1 MSAERRPPE
10 TGAAAD
16 PVVQARID
24 LAASHRLAVR
34 FGLHEAID
42 NHFTLM
48 VPGSADQLF
57 LAPFGLHW
65 SEIRARDFLVV
76 DFARRVVSGRG
87 LVEDT
92 AFYIHIPLHRRLQ
105 HARCVL
111 HTHMP
116 YATALAMLERPEL
129 EMALQTSAG
138 FYGDIAYDLDYR
150 GLALDESEGE
160 RLADALGSR
169 HILLMGN
176 HGALV
181 IGDSVA
187 DAFDRLYYFE
197 RACQAQVLALSTG
210 RALRAIPGAVLEQ
223 TRAQFREVALI
234 EGRRRCDIHFAAL
247 KRLLDRSRSD
257 YAS

>member
-1 MSAERRPPE
+1 MSADPRPS
-10 TGAAAD
+10 AAAD
-16 PVVQARID
+16 PRVQARID

-48 VPGSADQLF
+48 VPGAADQIF

-76 DFARRVVSGRG
+76 DFARRVLSGRG
-87 LVEDT
+87 SVEDT
-92 AFYIHIPLHRRLQ
+92 AFYIHVPLHRRLA

-138 FYGDIAYDLDYR
+138 FYGDIAYDFDYQ

-169 HILLMGN
+169 TILLMGN
-176 HGALV
+176 HGALIV
-181 IGDSVA
+181 GDSVA

-197 RACQAQVLALSTG
+197 RACQTQILALSTG
-210 RALRAIPGAVLEQ
+210 RALRAIPQPVLER
-223 TRAQFREVALI
+223 TRAQFRDVGTVD
-234 EGRRRCDIHFAAL
+234 GRRRCDIHFAAL
-247 KRLLDRSRSD
+247 KRLLDRQGAD

>member
-1 MSAERRPPE
+1 MSAERRPSEASAGEPLL
-10 TGAAAD
+10 A
-16 PVVQARID
+16 ARID

-65 SEIRARDFLVV
+65 SEIRARDFLVI

-92 AFYIHIPLHRRLQ
+92 AFYIHVPLHRRLS

-116 YATALAMLERPEL
+116 SATALAMLERPEL

-138 FYGDIAYDLDYR
+138 FYGDVAYDLDYR

-169 HILLMGN
+169 SILVMGN

-181 IGDSVA
+181 VGDSVA
-187 DAFDRLYYFE
+187 EAFDRLYYFE
-197 RACQAQVLALSTG
+197 RACQTQLLALSTG
-210 RALRAIPGAVLEQ
+210 RALRAIPSAVLEQ

-234 EGRRRCDIHFAAL
+234 DGQRRCDIHFAAL
-247 KRLLDRSRSD
+247 KRLLDRSGSD
-257 YAS
+257 YAG